1 MEEDTLKYDSLKP
14 RPLPKWLT
22 DQRDGF
28 NTYQPEK
35 IEFKEDNSLN
45 IAFVSTGIATLL
57 IVIFLTVFL
66 FIRNKKRK

>member
-57 IVIFLTVFL
+57 IVVLLTVFFL
-66 FIRNKKRK
+66 LRNKKRK

>member
-1 MEEDTLKYDSLKP
+1 MEQDTLKYDSLKP

-57 IVIFLTVFL
+57 IVVLLTVFFL
-66 FIRNKKRK
+66 LKNKKRK

>member
-1 MEEDTLKYDSLKP
+1 MEEDTLKYDSLKL

-35 IEFKEDNSLN
+35 IEFKKDNSLN

-57 IVIFLTVFL
+57 IVVLLTVFFL
-66 FIRNKKRK
+66 FRNKTKK